1 MTKKNIS
8 IKNKM
13 NFIEDNKNENDSN
26 LMIKKIRLKHY
37 EIILYLYIIRL
48 KRNKQFF
55 QQIYHKIK
63 AKS

>member
-1 MTKKNIS
+1 MTKKNVS

-37 EIILYLYIIRL
+37 EIILYLYIKRL
-48 KRNKQFF
+48 KRNKRFF

-63 AKS
+63 AKK

>member
-37 EIILYLYIIRL
+37 EIILYLYIKRL
-48 KRNKQFF
+48 KRNKRFF

>member
-13 NFIEDNKNENDSN
+13 NFIEDNKNENESN

-37 EIILYLYIIRL
+37 EIILYLYIKRL
-48 KRNKQFF
+48 KRNKRFF

>member
-1 MTKKNIS
+1 MTKKKIS

-37 EIILYLYIIRL
+37 EIILYLYIKRL
-48 KRNKQFF
+48 KRNKRFF